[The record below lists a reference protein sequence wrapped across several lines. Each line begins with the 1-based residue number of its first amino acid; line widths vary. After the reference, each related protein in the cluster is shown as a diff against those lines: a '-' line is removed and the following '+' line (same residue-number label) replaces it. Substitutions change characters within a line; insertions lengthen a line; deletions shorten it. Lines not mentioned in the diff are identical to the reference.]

1 MKEVLIRCAEP
12 SDYQPIISVVNEWW
26 GGRQMADMLP
36 KLFFVHFRSTSFV
49 AEKMGEIVG
58 FVIGFVSQTLPEE
71 AYIHFVGVHPEFRKD
86 GLAKA
91 LYENFF
97 AAVRKIGCRTVRC
110 VTSPVNKGS
119 ISFHHRMGFIVKD
132 SGKFVGDVP
141 VVEGYDG
148 NGEDRVLFSKKLDVE
163 YS

>member
-1 MKEVLIRCAEP
+1 MQEVLIRYAEP
-12 SDYQPIISVVNEWW
+12 SDYQPIISIVNEWW
-26 GGRQMADMLP
+26 SGRQMADMLP
-36 KLFFVHFRSTSFV
+36 KLFFVHFRPTSFV
-49 AEKMGEIVG
+49 AEKRGEIVG

-91 LYENFF
+91 LYEKFF
-97 AAVRKIGCRTVRC
+97 AAVGKLGCRTVRC

-119 ISFHHRMGFIVKD
+119 ISFHRRMGFIVKD
-132 SGKFVGDVP
+132 SVKVVGDVP

-148 NGEDRVLFSKKLDVE
+148 KGEDRVLFSKMLGVE